1 MARPQ
6 RFGAAAAALS
16 ATLHDKEPHTMR
28 LTTRGKL
35 AVTALT
41 DLALRSHGQPVA
53 LPSISA
59 RQGISLSYLEDIFS
73 ALRRAGIVS
82 SIRGPG
88 GGYTLLR
95 PPQELS
101 VADIVLASEKYMP
114 RPAGQD
120 EGASPSGGGDMT
132 AELWANFHSRVM
144 EYLQSITVADL
155 LAQQQAGDRAL
166 QTMQVISSPSRTRT
180 VKTQLPAQN
189 VPNSVFALGLQGAKL
204 KPG

>member
-1 MARPQ
+1 
-6 RFGAAAAALS
+6 
-16 ATLHDKEPHTMR
+16 MR

-95 PPQELS
+95 APEALS
-101 VADIVLASEKYMP
+101 VADIVLASEKHMP
-114 RPAGQD
+114 RSDNKSRQSKTPAR
-120 EGASPSGGGDMT
+120 DMT
-132 AELWANFHSRVM
+132 ADLWSSFHSRVM
-144 EYLQSITVADL
+144 EYLQSITLADL
-155 LAQQQAGDRAL
+155 LAQQKEAL
-166 QTMQVISSPSRTRT
+166 
-180 VKTQLPAQN
+180 KTTQSAAKSVPAQLPTAVNRQLPPRN
-189 VPNSVFALGLQGAKL
+189 VPNSVFALGLPGAKL
-204 KPG
+204 KHS

>member
-1 MARPQ
+1 
-6 RFGAAAAALS
+6 
-16 ATLHDKEPHTMR
+16 MR

-35 AVTALT
+35 AVTAVT

-53 LPSISA
+53 LPTISA

-73 ALRRAGIVS
+73 ALRRAGLVT

-88 GGYTLLR
+88 GGYTLTR

-101 VADIVLASEKYMP
+101 VAEIVIASEKYMAHTP
-114 RPAGQD
+114 DKAADGTPLP
-120 EGASPSGGGDMT
+120 PSGEMT

-155 LAQQQAGDRAL
+155 LAQQQAGSDGTRMSA
-166 QTMQVISSPSRTRT
+166 VITPAAAPSRARGA

-189 VPNSVFALGLQGAKL
+189 VPNSVFALGITSTRQAKL
-204 KPG
+204 RPG

>member
-1 MARPQ
+1 
-6 RFGAAAAALS
+6 
-16 ATLHDKEPHTMR
+16 
-28 LTTRGKL
+28 
-35 AVTALT
+35 
-41 DLALRSHGQPVA
+41 
-53 LPSISA
+53 
-59 RQGISLSYLEDIFS
+59 
-73 ALRRAGIVS
+73 
-82 SIRGPG
+82 
-88 GGYTLLR
+88 
-95 PPQELS
+95 
-101 VADIVLASEKYMP
+101 MP

-120 EGASPSGGGDMT
+120 EGGAPSGGGDMT

-166 QTMQVISSPSRTRT
+166 QTMQVVSSPSRTRA